1 VTAISAR
8 RAVLRWAW
16 RLFRREWRQ
25 QILVV
30 TLLAVAVTAATFGA
44 AFTYNMTSN
53 GESQFGSADQLISFD
68 GSDPEAT
75 ATDIAAARRFFGT
88 IDVITSRPF
97 RVPGLGKPF
106 PLRAQ
111 EADGAFTGEM
121 LALRQGRYPSGP
133 ADVALTDDLAHL
145 FDVAVGGTVE
155 IDGRHLQVVGV
166 VENRGDL
173 TEDFAL
179 MAPGDALGGP
189 AGTPE
194 TVTILVA
201 GSRDRV
207 EEFRSRMTVTGNVM
221 RESRRNDKAVAA
233 VATFSMAAVAMLLV
247 ALIAA
252 AGFVV
257 LAQRRLRSLG
267 MLSALGAT
275 ERHVRLVTLLNG
287 TLVGVVAAAIGT
299 VTGLGVWAA
308 AIGRVEEAAGHR
320 IDGLS
325 VPWWLVATGVGLA
338 VVTATGAA
346 WWPAR
351 AVARIPTVQALS
363 MRPPRPKPAHR
374 SAVVAVLLVLAGV
387 GCFAVARRVDPSH
400 AGGGSPAY
408 PWLIVAGTL
417 AIPIGVLLIAPLAV
431 RTAARWTGRLPVA
444 GRLALR
450 DLGRYQAR
458 AGAALA
464 AISLALGIPVAVVIV
479 ATASE
484 RGAAEGNLS
493 DRQLLIHS
501 DSPLLDTG
509 QATSEITT
517 LDARIAEFAATL
529 GDGAAGVTPLD
540 VPVNPD
546 VPPEVGPRGL
556 VHSSVALFRHRAGA
570 EHAEGVTLYV
580 ATPELLAAVGA
591 DPAEFDAHELFTT
604 DTHAE
609 LKLFST
615 KMDHTPVTDASA
627 IEDPTYDSLPDSF
640 LSPSAVRA
648 HGWERARTGWLVE
661 SSGALTGE
669 ERDAARDLA
678 LEEGLNIET
687 RQDQA
692 SLQTLRT
699 GATAAGMLMA
709 LGVLAMAVGLI
720 RSEGAGD
727 LRTLTATGATGT
739 VRRNLTAATAGALAL
754 LGVVLGTA
762 GAYLVM
768 LGAYL
773 GHLGDLT
780 NVPVAHLGAIAVG
793 VPILAVVAGWLLSG
807 RQPSV
812 IARAAFE

>member
-1 VTAISAR
+1 MKAASAR

-16 RLFRREWRQ
+16 RLFRREWRS

-44 AFTYNMTSN
+44 AFTYNMSSD
-53 GESQFGSADQLISFD
+53 GEGQFGSADQLISFG
-68 GSDPEAT
+68 GSDPDAT

-111 EADGAFTGEM
+111 DPDGAFTGTM
-121 LALRQGRYPSGP
+121 LALRSGRYPTGP
-133 ADVALTDDLAHL
+133 GDVALTEDLAQL
-145 FDVAVGGTVE
+145 FVVGVGGTVE
-155 IDGRHLQVVGV
+155 IDGRRLQVVGL

-173 TEDFAL
+173 SEDFAL
-179 MAPGDALGGP
+179 VAPAH

-201 GSRDRV
+201 GSRDNV
-207 EEFRSRMTVTGNVM
+207 EAFRNTMTVTGNVR

-233 VATFSMAAVAMLLV
+233 LATFSMAAVAMLLV

-287 TLVGVVAAAIGT
+287 TLVGMVAAATGT
-299 VTGLGVWAA
+299 VSGLLVWAA

-325 VPWWLVATGVGLA
+325 APWWLVAAGIGLA
-338 VVTATGAA
+338 VATATGAA

-351 AVARIPTVQALS
+351 AMARIPTVQALS
-363 MRPPRPKPAHR
+363 MRPLRPKPAHR
-374 SAVVAVLLVLAGV
+374 SAVLAVLLILAGV
-387 GCFAVARRVDPSH
+387 GCFALAREVEPGPMGTG
-400 AGGGSPAY
+400 AAY
-408 PWLIVAGTL
+408 PWLIIAGTL
-417 AIPIGVLLIAPLAV
+417 AIPIGVLMISPLAV
-431 RTAARWTGRLPVA
+431 RAAARWTAHLPVA

-464 AISLALGIPVAVVIV
+464 AISLALGVPVAVVI
-479 ATASE
+479 AASAAE
-484 RGAAEGNLS
+484 RVPAEGNLS
-493 DRQLLIHS
+493 DRQLLIRF
-501 DSPLLDTG
+501 DRPVMGTERTAAEIEALDG
-509 QATSEITT
+509 
-517 LDARIAEFAATL
+517 RIDEFAATL
-529 GDGAAGVTPLD
+529 GSGSGEAGVTPLD
-540 VPVNPD
+540 VPVNPN
-546 VPPEVGPRGL
+546 VAPEVGPRGL
-556 VHSSVALFRHRAGA
+556 VRPPVALFRRSPGA
-570 EHAEGVTLYV
+570 EHAEGVPLYV
-580 ATPELLAAVGA
+580 ATPQLLAAVGA
-591 DPAEFDAHELFTT
+591 DPGALDAHELFTT
-604 DTHAE
+604 DPDAE
-609 LKLFST
+609 LMLFST
-615 KMDHTPVTDASA
+615 KMDHIAVTDAAA
-627 IEDPTYDSLPDSF
+627 IQAPAYDSLPESF

-648 HGWERARTGWLVE
+648 HGWEQARTGWLVE
-661 SSGALTGE
+661 SAQALTAE

-678 LEEGLNIET
+678 LEEGLSIET

-692 SLQTLRT
+692 SLSTLRT
-699 GATAAGMLMA
+699 GATAAGMLLA
-709 LGVLAMAVGLI
+709 LGVLAMTVGLI
-720 RSEGAGD
+720 RSEAAGD

-768 LGAYL
+768 FGAYL
-773 GHLGDLT
+773 GRLGDLT
-780 NVPVAHLGAIAVG
+780 NVPVAHLGAIALG
-793 VPILAVVAGWLLSG
+793 VPLLAAVVSWLLSG
-807 RQPSV
+807 RQPSA

>member
-1 VTAISAR
+1 
-8 RAVLRWAW
+8 
-16 RLFRREWRQ
+16 LFRREWRQ
-25 QILVV
+25 QVLVV

-44 AFTYNMTSN
+44 AFTYNMSSD
-53 GESQFGSADQLISFD
+53 GEGQFGSADQLISFD
-68 GSDPEAT
+68 GSDTEAT
-75 ATDIAAARRFFGT
+75 AADIAAARRFFGT

-97 RVPGLGKPF
+97 LVPGLGKPF
-106 PLRAQ
+106 PLRALKP
-111 EADGAFTGEM
+111 DGPFTGTM
-121 LALRQGRYPSGP
+121 LALRSGRYPTGP
-133 ADVALTDDLAHL
+133 GDVALTEDLTQL
-145 FDVAVGGTVE
+145 YDVGVGGTVE
-155 IDGRHLQVVGV
+155 IDGRDLVVAGI

-173 TEDFAL
+173 AEDFAL
-179 MAPGDALGGP
+179 VAPDDAPGGRSGAPG
-189 AGTPE
+189 

-207 EEFRSRMTVTGNVM
+207 EEFRTTMTVTGNVL

-267 MLSALGAT
+267 MMSALGAT

-287 TLVGVVAAAIGT
+287 TLVGMVAAVIGT
-299 VTGLGVWAA
+299 VTGLLVWAA
-308 AIGRVEEAAGHR
+308 ATERVEEAAGHR

-387 GCFAVARRVDPSH
+387 GCFALARRVDPSH
-400 AGGGSPAY
+400 AGGGSSAY
-408 PWLIVAGTL
+408 PWLIIAGTL

-431 RTAARWTGRLPVA
+431 RAAARWTGRLPVA

-464 AISLALGIPVAVVIV
+464 AISLALGVPVAVVIV

-493 DRQLLIHS
+493 DRQLLIGF
-501 DSPLLDTG
+501 DSPFLGTERS
-509 QATSEITT
+509 AAEVEA
-517 LDARIAEFAATL
+517 LDARIDEFAAAL
-529 GDGAAGVTPLD
+529 GDGAAAVTPLD

-556 VHSSVALFRHRAGA
+556 VRPPVALFRHSPGD
-570 EHAEGVTLYV
+570 EHAEGVPLYV
-580 ATPELLAAVGA
+580 ATPQLLAAVGA
-591 DPAEFDAHELFTT
+591 DPGAVDAHEVFTT
-604 DTHAE
+604 DTGAE

-615 KMDHTPVTDASA
+615 KMDHRPVTDVAT
-627 IEDPTYDSLPDSF
+627 IEDPAYDSLPDSF
-640 LSPSAVRA
+640 LSPSAVP
-648 HGWERARTGWLVE
+648 TG
-661 SSGALTGE
+661 GNGP
-669 ERDAARDLA
+669 
-678 LEEGLNIET
+678 G
-687 RQDQA
+687 
-692 SLQTLRT
+692 
-699 GATAAGMLMA
+699 
-709 LGVLAMAVGLI
+709 
-720 RSEGAGD
+720 
-727 LRTLTATGATGT
+727 
-739 VRRNLTAATAGALAL
+739 
-754 LGVVLGTA
+754 
-762 GAYLVM
+762 
-768 LGAYL
+768 
-773 GHLGDLT
+773 
-780 NVPVAHLGAIAVG
+780 P
-793 VPILAVVAGWLLSG
+793 AGWSRAG
-807 RQPSV
+807 R
-812 IARAAFE
+812 R

>member
-1 VTAISAR
+1 MRAASAR

-44 AFTYNMTSN
+44 AFTYNMSSD
-53 GESQFGSADQLISFD
+53 GEGQFGSADQLISFD

-88 IDVITSRPF
+88 IDVITNRPF

-111 EADGAFTGEM
+111 DPDGPFTGAM
-121 LALRQGRYPSGP
+121 LALRSGRYPTG
-133 ADVALTDDLAHL
+133 AGDVALTEDLVHL
-145 FDVAVGGTVE
+145 FDVTVGGTVE
-155 IDGRHLQVVGV
+155 IDGRSLTMVGV
-166 VENRGDL
+166 VENQGDL
-173 TEDFAL
+173 SENFAL
-179 MAPGDALGGP
+179 VTPAEAPGGRAGGP
-189 AGTPE
+189 E
-194 TVTILVA
+194 SVTILVA
-201 GSRDRV
+201 GSRDGV
-207 EEFRSRMTVTGNVM
+207 EAFRNTMTVAGNVM
-221 RESRRNDKAVAA
+221 RDSRRNDKAAA
-233 VATFSMAAVAMLLV
+233 ALATFSMAAVAMLLV

-252 AGFVV
+252 AGFLVI
-257 LAQRRLRSLG
+257 AQRRLRSLG
-267 MLSALGAT
+267 MMSALGAT

-287 TLVGVVAAAIGT
+287 TLVGVAAAAIGT
-299 VTGLGVWAA
+299 LTGLLVWAA
-308 AIGRVEEAAGHR
+308 ATSRVEEAAGHR

-351 AVARIPTVQALS
+351 AMARIPTVAALS

-387 GCFAVARRVDPSH
+387 GCFALARGMDPSH
-400 AGGGSPAY
+400 RGASAAY
-408 PWLIVAGTL
+408 PWLIIAGTL
-417 AIPIGVLLIAPLAV
+417 AIPIGVLMISPLAV
-431 RTAARWTGRLPVA
+431 RAAARWTGRLPVA

-464 AISLALGIPVAVVIV
+464 AISLALGVPVAVVI
-479 ATASE
+479 AASAGE

-493 DRQLLIHS
+493 DRQLMIRF
-501 DSPLLDTG
+501 DSPFLDTERTAAEV
-509 QATSEITT
+509 QT
-517 LDARIAEFAATL
+517 LDARIDEFAATL
-529 GDGAAGVTPLD
+529 GDGGAGVTPLD

-546 VPPEVGPRGL
+546 VPTDVGPRGP
-556 VHSSVALFRHRAGA
+556 VRPPVALYRHSAGA
-570 EHAEGVTLYV
+570 EHAEGVPLYV

-591 DPAEFDAHELFTT
+591 DPGAVDAHELFTT
-604 DTHAE
+604 NIDAE
-609 LKLFST
+609 LQLYST
-615 KMDHTPVTDASA
+615 KMDHTPVTDAVA
-627 IEDPTYDSLPDSF
+627 IEAPAYYSLPESF

-648 HGWERARTGWLVE
+648 HGWERSRTGWLVE
-661 SSGALTGE
+661 SGQALTGP

-678 LEEGLNIET
+678 LEAGLNIET
-687 RQDQA
+687 RQDQS

-709 LGVLAMAVGLI
+709 LGVLAMTVGLI
-720 RSEGAGD
+720 RTEGAGD

-768 LGAYL
+768 IGAYL
-773 GHLGDLT
+773 GRLDELT
-780 NVPVAHLGAIAVG
+780 NIPVAHLGAISLG
-793 VPILAVVAGWLLSG
+793 VPVVAVVSGWLLSG